1 MADHVQGLWHFAAA
15 IGYAVVVLLANRYYG
30 LTGASIAVAACLVVQ
45 FASSSLRKG
54 ADGGGRGTSDAVAR

>member
-30 LTGASIAVAACLVVQ
+30 LTGAAIAVAACLAVQ
-45 FASSSLRKG
+45 FAIVKP
-54 ADGGGRGTSDAVAR
+54 AEGRRRRRARD